1 MVRVTR
7 TIRDTG
13 TVAKQLID
21 ELTTKLRQTP
31 DRAEQR
37 VIAKKIVEEHH
48 GRVTVEN
55 RPQNGALVTL
65 YFPLEGIT
73 N

>member
-1 MVRVTR
+1 MRGV
-7 TIRDTG
+7 G
-13 TVAKQLID
+13 LEAH
-21 ELTTKLRQTP
+21 
-31 DRAEQR
+31 AEPPHHGHHR
-37 VIAKKIVEEHH
+37 IVEEHH